1 MRPLVKY
8 YEQLLTLLFSSTS
21 WLYEPQSNVFRRGRG
36 PLGDA
41 SVRVVLTVAPKLTPR
56 GEEPLILRHGYDFTG
71 TQYAALRLVHSTRT
85 ELT

>member
-21 WLYEPQSNVFRRGRG
+21 WLYEPQSNVFRRGRK

-56 GEEPLILRHGYDFTG
+56 GEEPLILILIL
-71 TQYAALRLVHSTRT
+71 LRLVHSTRT